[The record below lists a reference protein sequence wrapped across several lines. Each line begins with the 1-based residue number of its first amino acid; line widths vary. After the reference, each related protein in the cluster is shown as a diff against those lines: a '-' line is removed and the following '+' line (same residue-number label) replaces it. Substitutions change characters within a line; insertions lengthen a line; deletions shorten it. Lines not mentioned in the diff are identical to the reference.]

1 MFPELGSIGPLTFH
15 SFGLMVAL
23 GFVAAGWFVSQ
34 DVKQRGL
41 RSSLGL
47 EIMVAA
53 GVGGIVGARVY
64 FLVETGDTSGG
75 ILSGSGLAW
84 YGGVLGGTIAVV
96 AVGLWRKV
104 PLGVV
109 ANIGA
114 PGLAIGQCLGRVGC
128 QLAGDGDYGSASSL
142 PWAMSYP
149 DGTVP
154 TDERVH
160 PTPIYEALSLFVIF
174 FVLWR
179 LRARFAQPWS
189 LMGLYALLAGTMRF
203 LVEFVRRN
211 PEEVGAFTTAQV
223 ISLGLMV
230 LGAGLIALGRRRP
243 AQLAPA

>member
-23 GFVAAGWFVSQ
+23 GFVAAGWFLSQ
-34 DVKQRGL
+34 DVRQRGL
-41 RSSLGL
+41 RPNLGL
-47 EIMVAA
+47 EIIIAA
-53 GVGGIVGARVY
+53 GIGGLVGSRVY
-64 FLVETGDTSGG
+64 YIVDTGDTGG
-75 ILSGSGLAW
+75 GLLSGSGLTW
-84 YGGVLGGTIAVV
+84 YGGLIGGTASVIAV
-96 AVGLWRKV
+96 ALWRRV

-109 ANIGA
+109 ANLAA
-114 PGLAIGQCLGRVGC
+114 PALAIGQSLGRIGC

-154 TDERVH
+154 TTDLVH

-174 FVLWR
+174 FALWR
-179 LRARFAQPWS
+179 LRARFSQPWA
-189 LMGLYALLAGTMRF
+189 LFGLYLLLAGTMRF
-203 LVEFVRRN
+203 LVEFVRIN
-211 PEEVGAFTTAQV
+211 PDEVGALTAAQV

-230 LGAGLIALGRRRP
+230 AGAAVLLTTRRRP

>member
-1 MFPELGSIGPLTFH
+1 MFPELGSIGPFTFH

-34 DVKQRGL
+34 DVRQRGL
-41 RSSLGL
+41 RSGLAL

-53 GVGGIVGARVY
+53 GVGGVVGARVY
-64 FLVETGDTSGG
+64 YIAETGDTGG
-75 ILSGSGLAW
+75 GLLSGSGLTW
-84 YGGVLGGTIAVV
+84 YGGVIGGALAMV
-96 AVGLWRKV
+96 AVAFWRRV

-128 QLAGDGDYGSASSL
+128 QLAGDGDYGTASSL

-149 DGTVP
+149 EGTVA

-160 PTPIYEALSLFVIF
+160 PTPIYESLSLLVIF

-179 LRARFAQPWS
+179 LRARLAQPWS
-189 LMGLYALLAGTMRF
+189 LFGLYALAAGAMRF
-203 LVEFVRRN
+203 LVELVRRN
-211 PEEVGAFTTAQV
+211 PEEVGALTAAQV
-223 ISLGLMV
+223 FSLALIVVGVGLM
-230 LGAGLIALGRRRP
+230 AATRRRP
-243 AQLAPA
+243 SQFAPA

>member
-34 DVKQRGL
+34 DARQRGL
-41 RSSLGL
+41 RPNLGL
-47 EIMVAA
+47 EIIVAA
-53 GVGGIVGARVY
+53 GVGGIVGARLFNVI
-64 FLVETGDTSGG
+64 ETGDTGG
-75 ILSGSGLAW
+75 GLLSGSGLTW
-84 YGGVLGGTIAVV
+84 YGGLIGGTVAVIG
-96 AVGLWRKV
+96 VGLWRRV

-109 ANIGA
+109 ANIAA
-114 PGLAIGQCLGRVGC
+114 PALAIGQSLGRIGC

-154 TDERVH
+154 TTEQVH

-174 FVLWR
+174 FALWR
-179 LRARFAQPWS
+179 LRARFSQPWA
-189 LMGLYALLAGTMRF
+189 LFGLYLLLAGTMRF
-203 LVEFVRRN
+203 LVEFVRIN
-211 PEEVGAFTTAQV
+211 PEEVGALTTAQV
-223 ISLGLMV
+223 ISLVLMV
-230 LGAGLIALGRRRP
+230 TGAALVAATRRRP